1 MSGLLK
7 DLRDLFLPPVCPVC
21 GGELPEGARTVC
33 NSCRMDAP
41 LTGFWTQVDNPVA
54 RKFWG
59 LVPVINASAFL
70 FFVPGNGYRD
80 LIHGFKYAGR
90 WRDALEMGLWYGGE
104 LARSGLYAGV
114 DVVIPVPLHW
124 RRRIARG
131 YNQSEYIAQGIA
143 ASLGV
148 PMDTRSLRR
157 TRHNPS
163 QTHRTTRERWDN
175 VKGIFSVR
183 RPERIGGKHI
193 LLVDDVLTTGS
204 TITACAE
211 AILAADPGTHI
222 SIATLAVSR
231 NHLEVA

>member
-1 MSGLLK
+1 MSALLK

-21 GGELPEGARTVC
+21 GDPLPERARTVC
-33 NSCRMDAP
+33 NECRMAAP
-41 LTGFWTQVDNPVA
+41 FTGFWTQVDNPVA

-59 LVPVINASAFL
+59 LVPVVNASAFL
-70 FFVPGNGYRD
+70 FFVHGNGYRD

-90 WRDALEMGLWYGGE
+90 WRDALEMGRWYGGE
-104 LARSGLYAGV
+104 LARSGLYGGV
-114 DVVIPVPLHW
+114 EAVVPVPLHW
-124 RRRIARG
+124 RRRLRRG

-143 ASLGV
+143 ESLGV
-148 PMDTRSLRR
+148 EMDARIMRR

-163 QTHRTTRERWDN
+163 QTKREARERWDN
-175 VKGIFSVR
+175 VKGIFAVR
-183 RPERIGGKHI
+183 HPERIRGKHI

-204 TITACAE
+204 TITSCAE
-211 AILAADPGTHI
+211 AILAAAPDVHI